1 MSDIQWTEDMSVGV
15 EQLDGHHRRLID
27 LTNQLGTAIASH
39 DAEQVTGAVLGELIR
54 YVYYHFGEEERLM
67 EEVGYAELTEHRQH
81 HRAMAEHVRGLEDRY
96 NNDPGAVITADLH
109 HFLADWLVNHIRH
122 EDRRYKTA
130 LATLKVAA
138 EV

>member
-15 EQLDGHHRRLID
+15 AQLDDHHRRLIE
-27 LTNQLGTAIASH
+27 LTNQLGAAIAA
-39 DAEQVTGAVLGELIR
+39 DNTEQVTGAVLGELIR

-67 EEVGYAELTEHRQH
+67 EEASYAELSDHRRH
-81 HRAMAEHVRGLEDRY
+81 HRAMAEHVRGLEERY

-109 HFLADWLVNHIRH
+109 HFLAEWLVNHIRH

-130 LATLKVAA
+130 LSSLRVPA
-138 EV
+138 